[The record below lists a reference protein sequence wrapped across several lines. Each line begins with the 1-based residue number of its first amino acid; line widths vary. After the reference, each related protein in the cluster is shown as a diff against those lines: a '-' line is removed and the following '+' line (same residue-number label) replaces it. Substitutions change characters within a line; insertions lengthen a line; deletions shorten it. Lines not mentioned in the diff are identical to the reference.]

1 MKKIIKKNNSV
12 KNGIDR
18 EFTSSY
24 LPKLF
29 KFNRVR
35 KLILKKVNK
44 KDL

>member
-12 KNGIDR
+12 KNIIDR

-29 KFNRVR
+29 KFNKDR

-44 KDL
+44 IK